1 VNRAIHAA
9 AAQQRLIGRGH
20 DGIDLLAGDVAQDDL
35 DHCHR

>member
-1 VNRAIHAA
+1 MNRAIHAA

-20 DGIDLLAGDVAQDDL
+20 DGNDLLAGDVGQDGL